1 MKINSLLSLTLLLTA
16 VSASAV
22 TLEFADTD
30 LLINGVSYPYSGSL
44 HAMLHSND
52 ANGTD
57 GNKLNW
63 IAIGTDGSGNV
74 WRTLFKF
81 NLGSLPN
88 PSITVNSA
96 SFVIHCDWMN
106 GNPFNDTIWLGS
118 TLPFNSTASWTHPD
132 NPGTSAPAG
141 GAIPSAGIAG
151 NYYWTSPGA
160 GDQTFGGSW
169 ATFLQ
174 TNNFNL
180 SSNTVSLISFL
191 QWSPSWN
198 SIGGFSNPR
207 LDLTVT
213 LTTGPA
219 IVTQPSVSP
228 SNPLYSGNSIAMSVV
243 AATDYTPTFQWY
255 KDGTLIDPNVD
266 LNATITSTNAY
277 DSELVLANTATTDSG
292 HYYVIVT
299 DANGSTTSIS
309 NNVTILPNVF
319 TITNGVQKY
328 GLLAGVNVT
337 LSNRCEL
344 WLTNSTTPL
353 SGCTINLNSVDAWLF
368 LPNVKPS
375 VTMATYLGQ
384 VKVNGASA
392 VAGSNCRVVQYGQ
405 SGAVVIPQS
414 SSFQPLTVYTGA
426 EFTGTATSY
435 GQWTYYTGSAYANIS
450 SFKLK
455 RGYMAVLAQSANGAN
470 YSQCYIAQDGDME
483 VGVLPTTLS
492 QQVQFIYVT
501 PWRWTSKKGIAGNPP
516 ASALN
521 VGWWYDWNIDQNSS
535 SDLEYVAIR
544 QSRYWPGLGQN
555 WQSMGINTLLGYN
568 EPDSSSQAN
577 VAVADAFWSWPDLL
591 ATGQRV
597 GSPACT
603 DGGVSSWLFP
613 FLTGLSG
620 APANEVNAVGMRVDF
635 VTQHYYRAADPA
647 NPSACASQM
656 YNFLLNIWNNTHKP
670 IWITEWNNGA
680 NWTDNNPYPVPTYA
694 QQQADIAAMTQ
705 MLESTPFVECYA
717 LYNWVEDGRSLVNSS
732 GAVTLAGTTYS
743 NLVSNLSY
751 SQAMP
756 DNGTRGIAEFLFATN
771 LWDTSGYY
779 NNAMAIGAP
788 SYSTGHISQ
797 AQSIVLDGA
806 NSYVQLPANIAKA
819 SAFTFAA
826 WVYWNGGANWQR
838 IFDFGSVSTTQGG
851 SPSQYLFLS
860 PSSGSTVRFAINNG
874 SGEQIVE
881 RAGVLATGSW
891 QHVAVTLNGSTAT
904 LYVNGTA
911 AASGSVT
918 TAPSAFS
925 PTRNYLGK
933 SQFSADPLFNGK
945 LDEVEIADYAMTAA
959 QIAVLYNNAQNP
971 NFNSGVWT
979 NNTSGNW
986 GTNNNWSGGS
996 VANGL
1001 SRVADFSTINI
1012 TANQT
1017 VTLDSARTI
1026 GGLRFG
1032 DTIGAQTWTLAGT
1045 NLLTLDA
1052 GGGNTPAI
1060 AVNQNTATIS
1070 TPLAGSYGFT
1080 KTGGGTLTLNGTNN
1094 VGGGLT
1100 INAGTVNLA
1109 GGSTTFG
1116 SGTSTVGYLTGSGN
1130 LTMSG
1135 GSLALAGEFR
1145 VGGSDQSG
1153 AQYVVTGAVTVAN
1166 ATLSVGSLTVAR
1178 GNYLDN
1184 TISGTVTLN
1193 SGSTLISTN
1202 DATIEFAGK
1211 GLGKLA
1217 INGGNFILGPTAPK
1231 WLMVGYWDTGAGE
1244 LDISSGNLFLE
1255 NSASIKMS
1263 MGNNNTGSNV
1273 VNQLGG
1279 VVTFYSDA
1287 GVTLGGGGNLDLD
1300 YGGTASTN
1308 TYNLNGGTLTVPQ
1321 ITASVSTGSSL
1332 FNFNGGTLK
1341 PTANNATFIQGLTR
1355 ANIRNNGAKI
1365 DTAGFNVTIGQALQ
1379 HSAISYDLATDGGLT
1394 KNGAGIL
1401 TLSGTNTYTGTT
1413 TINAGAVTL
1422 GSAGSIASSR
1432 SITIAGGALFDA
1444 SAVAGGFTL
1453 GASKTLSGS
1462 GTVNGTITNLGTI
1475 TPGVAGTF
1483 GTLTFS
1489 NSPVLNGALLLKVN
1503 RNNGTPLNDQIRVPA
1518 SVMTYGG
1525 TLTVNNLGTALTAGD
1540 SFTIFS
1546 AASYNGR
1553 FATLSLPA
1561 LGTGLAWNTNA
1572 LTNGVLS
1579 VVTTVGPQFASLAQS
1594 ADGNF
1599 QLSGTGAA
1607 GVTYTLNAATN
1618 LIPPVVWISVT
1629 NAVADQTGLFQLS
1642 DLSATNFPLRFYRI
1656 SASY

>member
-1 MKINSLLSLTLLLTA
+1 MKINSVLQA
-16 VSASAV
+16 VIFMAAMPVSALQLTYS
-22 TLEFADTD
+22 
-30 LLINGVSYPYSGSL
+30 IGQVSV
-44 HAMLHSND
+44 
-52 ANGTD
+52 NGTAYPNS
-57 GNKLNW
+57 GTLSVW
-63 IAIGTDGSGNV
+63 INSNNSVANQVNNYMEWGIDGSGVDN
-74 WRTLFKF
+74 RTLFQF
-81 NLGSLPN
+81 ALPQTSPGNFSLSDVQFGVHDDSGN
-88 PSITVNSA
+88 YQSWRIDTTTNFTSA
-96 SFVIHCDWMN
+96 ATW
-106 GNPFNDTIWLGS
+106 
-118 TLPFNSTASWTHPD
+118 A
-132 NPGTSAPAG
+132 NPGSGAPAG
-141 GAIPSAGIAG
+141 GQRLVYCGEAGGGGGTELVWDAASSGSSPNTWIYSITNLYGLATSALTTTNPVDLIIDTAW
-151 NYYWTSPGA
+151 NNW
-160 GDQTFGGSW
+160 GDQDGGS
-169 ATFLQ
+169 APYLQ
-174 TNNFNL
+174 L
-180 SSNTVSLISFL
+180 
-191 QWSPSWN
+191 
-198 SIGGFSNPR
+198 
-207 LDLTVT
+207 T
-213 LTTGPA
+213 LTLAHGPL
-219 IVTQPSVSP
+219 IVNQPSVAP
-228 SNPLYSGNSIAMSVV
+228 SSTVYAGNSIALSVV
-243 AATDYTPTFQWY
+243 AATDSTPTFQWY
-255 KDGTLIDPNVD
+255 KDGTLINPAVK
-266 LNATITSTNAY
+266 LNATVTSTNTY
-277 DSELVLANTATTDSG
+277 DSELLLTNTATTDSG
-292 HYYVIVT
+292 HYYVVVT
-299 DANGSTTSIS
+299 NASGSTTSIS
-309 NNVTILPNVF
+309 NTVTVLPNIL

-344 WLTNSTTPL
+344 WLTNATTPL
-353 SGCTINLNSVDAWLF
+353 ANCTINLNSVDAWLF
-368 LPNVKPS
+368 LSNVKPS
-375 VTMATYLGQ
+375 VTTSTYLSQ
-384 VKVNGASA
+384 VKVNGAGA

-405 SGAVVIPQS
+405 NGTVVITQS
-414 SSFQPLTVYTGA
+414 SSFQPLTVFTGA
-426 EFTGTATSY
+426 EFTGTATTYS
-435 GQWTYYTGSAYANIS
+435 QWTYYTGSAYSNIS

-455 RGYMAVLAQSANGAN
+455 RGYMAVLAQSANGAS
-470 YSQCYIAQDGDME
+470 YSQCYIAQDGDLE
-483 VGVLPTTLS
+483 VGVLPATLS

-516 ASALN
+516 YSDLN

-555 WQSMGINTLLGYN
+555 WQSLGVNTVLGYN
-568 EPDSSSQAN
+568 EPDSSSGAN
-577 VAVADAFWSWPDLL
+577 LAVTDALWSWPDLL
-591 ATGQRV
+591 TTGLRV

-603 DGGVSSWLFP
+603 DGGVSSWLLP
-613 FLTGLSG
+613 FISDLSTS
-620 APANEVNAVGMRVDF
+620 PANEDNAAGMRVDF
-635 VTQHYYRAADPA
+635 VVQHYYQAADPS

-680 NWTDNNPYPVPTYA
+680 NWTDNNPYAVPTYA

-705 MLESTPFVECYA
+705 MLESTPFVERYA

-743 NLVSNLSY
+743 NLVSNLAY

-771 LWDTSGYY
+771 LWDTSGYF

-806 NSYVQLPANIAKA
+806 NSYFQLPANIAKG

-851 SPSQYLFLS
+851 TPSQYLYLT

-881 RAGVLATGSW
+881 RVGVLASGSW

-904 LYVNGTA
+904 IYVNGTA

-918 TAPSAFS
+918 LAPSAFN
-925 PTRNYLGK
+925 PTRNFLGK
-933 SQFSADPLFNGK
+933 SQFAADPLFNGK
-945 LDEVEIADYAMTAA
+945 LDGVEITDYAMTPA

-979 NNTSGNW
+979 NNASGNW

-1017 VTLDSARTI
+1017 VTLDSACTI

-1052 GGGNTPAI
+1052 GGGNTPTI
-1060 AVNQNTATIS
+1060 AVNQSTATIS
-1070 TPLAGSYGFT
+1070 TPISGSYGLT
-1080 KTGGGTLTLNGTNN
+1080 KAGGGTLTLNNTNSL
-1094 VGGGLT
+1094 GGGLT
-1100 INAGTVNLA
+1100 VNAGTVNVA
-1109 GGSTTFG
+1109 GGSTTLG
-1116 SGTSTVGYLTGSGN
+1116 SGTSTVGYLNGSGS
-1130 LTMSG
+1130 LTLSG
-1135 GSLALAGEFR
+1135 ASLATAGEFR

-1153 AQYVVTGAVTVAN
+1153 AQYVATGIVTVAN

-1202 DATIEFAGK
+1202 DATIQFAGA
-1211 GLGKLA
+1211 GLGKLGL
-1217 INGGNFILGPTAPK
+1217 NGGNFILGPTASK
-1231 WLMVGYWDTGAGE
+1231 WLMVGGYDGGAGE
-1244 LDISSGNLFLE
+1244 LDISSGNLLLE
-1255 NSASIKMS
+1255 NGTAIKIS
-1263 MGNNNTGSNV
+1263 RQSNNTGSNV

-1279 VVTFYSDA
+1279 VVTFFSDA
-1287 GVTLGGGGNLDLD
+1287 GVTAGGAGNLDLD
-1300 YGGTASTN
+1300 YAGTASIN

-1341 PTANNATFIQGLTR
+1341 PTANNANFLQGLTR
-1355 ANIRNNGAKI
+1355 ANVRNLGAKI

-1379 HSAISYDLATDGGLT
+1379 HSAISGDSATDGGLT

-1413 TINAGAVTL
+1413 TINAGTVAL
-1422 GSAGSIASSR
+1422 ASAGSIASSR
-1432 SITIAGGALFDA
+1432 SITIAGGALFDV

-1453 GASKTLSGS
+1453 GATKTLSGS

-1475 TPGVAGTF
+1475 TPGVSGAIGA
-1483 GTLTFS
+1483 LILN
-1489 NSPVLNGALLLKVN
+1489 NSPVLNGALLIKVN
-1503 RNNGTPLNDQIRVPA
+1503 RNNGTPLNDQIKLPA
-1518 SVMTYGG
+1518 SALTYGG
-1525 TLTVNNLGTALTAGD
+1525 SLTVNNLGNPLTAGD
-1540 SFTIFS
+1540 SFPIFS
-1546 AASYNGR
+1546 AASYNGH
-1553 FATLSLPA
+1553 FATLNLPS

-1572 LTNGVLS
+1572 LTNGMLS
-1579 VVTTVGPQFASLAQS
+1579 VVSAVGPQFASLAQS

-1599 QLSGTGAA
+1599 QFNGTGAA

-1629 NAVADQTGLFQLS
+1629 NAVADQTGLVQLS
-1642 DLSATNFPLRFYRI
+1642 DLSATNFPQRFYRI